1 MADQLSLSLR
11 AWPSTDKT
19 KESLPYL
26 IARINEQKGSF
37 RNVTEASLEEEIR
50 VAEAGGAQ
58 VTDDAEEGQDI
69 KAKEEKLIKAREQII
84 QEVGSYALDFVSLL
98 LSKYD
103 SKAAEATLSP
113 HVKGAVPLGSLGAEK
128 MQEPSKSEAEKNTEE
143 LVGLGW
149 RLQSLTRS
157 ADSLLNS
164 ASRLQQEMEHETT
177 YWQEILSVKENG
189 WSVCRIPGEPH
200 TPGVRFG
207 FTEAQPEFRD
217 RGLAA
222 LRRESDGSIR
232 LDKGLLWKGDKRLR
246 VRLLEKGRCVSTS
259 GAQTTPD
266 NAERPLTE
274 QLSQARNSLFDEEL
288 FHEMDREVRHLIN
301 QGVRV
306 VGDAIRFPLE
316 EHSEVEID
324 LIPLGEEEQD
334 QAQNQSDSTIPDS
347 IAMTLRI
354 LLSHAHRETHHRR
367 TQPPPPLS
375 ETPPPRRVYPLLR
388 PILEIKQHESA
399 VKAVQAI
406 IKTLERTLSSASL
419 SFSASELPSSSLIPP
434 SQNQKSTIQS
444 LLARLTHP
452 HHFSTTLALP
462 SNQTRLNLS
471 IHTTFSPPTFGTS
484 FTLSTLTSAPDSGV
498 ASIPQTLSFP
508 TAEKLATHL
517 FSLVALDICS
527 LLLQQREEET
537 EESGDAA
544 SEAEAEAA
552 PIAEWTQPS
561 PYQAK
566 LVRNRSLENG
576 RWRKESISIMVDR
589 DGLHLRCITRDGKS
603 DGHTWRAET
612 GEEAEE
618 EEEEKEE
625 EKEGRRGLVDI
636 LEEKLSISEGGM
648 T

>member
-1 MADQLSLSLR
+1 
-11 AWPSTDKT
+11 
-19 KESLPYL
+19 
-26 IARINEQKGSF
+26 
-37 RNVTEASLEEEIR
+37 
-50 VAEAGGAQ
+50 
-58 VTDDAEEGQDI
+58 
-69 KAKEEKLIKAREQII
+69 
-84 QEVGSYALDFVSLL
+84 
-98 LSKYD
+98 
-103 SKAAEATLSP
+103 
-113 HVKGAVPLGSLGAEK
+113 
-128 MQEPSKSEAEKNTEE
+128 MQEPSKSEVVKNTDE

-164 ASRLQQEMEHETT
+164 ASRLQQEMEHETA
-177 YWQEILSVKENG
+177 YWQEILSVKEKG
-189 WSVCRIPGEPH
+189 WSLCRIPGESH

-207 FTEAQPEFRD
+207 FVEGTYMKFLSNSAADVIAAQPEFRD

-232 LDKGLLWKGDKRLR
+232 LDRGLRWKGDKRLR
-246 VRLLEKGRCVSTS
+246 LRLLEKGRCVSTS
-259 GAQTTPD
+259 GTHTTPD

-306 VGDAIRFPLE
+306 VRNAIRFPLD
-316 EHSEVEID
+316 HNSEVEID

-399 VKAVQAI
+399 VKAAQATLR
-406 IKTLERTLSSASL
+406 TLERTLSSASL
-419 SFSASELPSSSLIPP
+419 SFSASQSPSSSLIPP
-434 SQNQKSTIQS
+434 SQGKTSTIQS
-444 LLARLTHP
+444 LLARLTSP

-462 SNQTRLNLS
+462 SNLSRLNLS

-484 FTLSTLTSAPDSGV
+484 FTLSTLTSPVDSGV
-498 ASIPQTLSFP
+498 ASMPQPLSFP

-527 LLLQQREEET
+527 LLQQKEEET
-537 EESGDAA
+537 EGSEDDAA
-544 SEAEAEAA
+544 PEAEAEAS
-552 PIAEWTQPS
+552 ITEWTQPS

-576 RWRKESISIMVDR
+576 RRKESLSITVDR
-589 DGLHLRCITRDGKS
+589 EGLHLQCVKRDGKS
-603 DGHTWRAET
+603 GGYTWRAET
-612 GEEAEE
+612 GNEAEAEE
-618 EEEEKEE
+618 EEEEE
-625 EKEGRRGLVDI
+625 RRDFFDI
-636 LEEKLSISEGGM
+636 LEEKLSIAEGGL